1 MVNLGPAR
9 GPKRAGTGRA
19 GPENPGPWAFT
30 GRNGPNYYFYLRVI
44 YLFIVR
50 WALGSNKG
58 IMNCYN
64 LNVLCIKQMYNIST
78 KIFTHDAN
86 GLSKFN

>member
-1 MVNLGPAR
+1 MANLGPAR
-9 GPKRAGTGRA
+9 GPLRAETGLIIFLFKI
-19 GPENPGPWAFT
+19 P
-30 GRNGPNYYFYLRVI
+30 
-44 YLFIVR
+44 LFILR

-64 LNVLCIKQMYNIST
+64 LNVLYIEQMYYIMT

-86 GLSKFN
+86 GLSKSN